1 MNYLQNSWIFLQLSL
16 ISLCKAFNIEF
27 NSMNS
32 LYIDLLFKIK
42 YDAIL
47 EDTEKYMN
55 KDLKNFEN
63 KLD

>member
-16 ISLCKAFNIEF
+16 ISLCKAFNIEL
-27 NSMNS
+27 NLMNS
-32 LYIDLLFKIK
+32 LYVDLLFKIK

-47 EDTEKYMN
+47 EDTEKYMS